1 MNYFFNFLML
11 PGIFFLAGLAIA
23 SIAWIG
29 VVTKAKS
36 EQKRWQVIADA
47 NSEKIDETSTGN
59 RICKMEL
66 EELQKAYNT
75 VKQKVKLQD
84 MEIEDLQKQLKFKEI
99 WYLSGK
105 PPIQFIEFFNRI
117 GTLRPL
123 IDQY

>member
-47 NSEKIDETSTGN
+47 NSEKIDDTSTGI

-84 MEIEDLQKQLKFKEI
+84 MEIEDLQKLLK
-99 WYLSGK
+99 
-105 PPIQFIEFFNRI
+105 
-117 GTLRPL
+117 
-123 IDQY
+123 